1 MGISHAKEE
10 AWRGVLEDL
19 STTGDDRELWR
30 VIKSLNCTPENNS
43 HNGAMIHNDR
53 CITSDKRKA
62 DIFIKH
68 YAGVSKIDMS
78 KEDRTEN
85 KNLKIFLF
93 ELRGQ
98 NSSVQ
103 DF

>member
-1 MGISHAKEE
+1 
-10 AWRGVLEDL
+10 
-19 STTGDDRELWR
+19 
-30 VIKSLNCTPENNS
+30 
-43 HNGAMIHNDR
+43 MIHNDQ
-53 CITSDKRKA
+53 CIMSNKRKA

-85 KNLKIFLF
+85 RILITSLR
-93 ELRGQ
+93 ELLGQ

-103 DF
+103 IFTEDEP